1 MIEITIVQ
9 GPACHLC
16 QDAAATIGELG
27 RTLPVTL
34 RTVQVTSQ
42 EGRELLGRTRA
53 QLLPIVLVDGEL
65 LGWGRLSRGKL
76 AARLA
81 ALGPPAQA
89 QEVR

>member
-1 MIEITIVQ
+1 MIEITVVE

-42 EGRELLGRTRA
+42 EGRELLG
-53 QLLPIVLVDGEL
+53 
-65 LGWGRLSRGKL
+65 WGRLSRGKL

-89 QEVR
+89 HEVR

>member
-1 MIEITIVQ
+1 M
-9 GPACHLC
+9 
-16 QDAAATIGELG
+16 
-27 RTLPVTL
+27 
-34 RTVQVTSQ
+34 TSQ

-89 QEVR
+89 HEVR